1 MEWGLEWL
9 KQAGYGIAEAL
20 IRPFGYIA
28 VLMVLLLALRQ
39 IRAERR
45 LFHARLTAWPV
56 RLIAALPA
64 GLAVGVIVSAAVL
77 FMGVRLNADAVIWL
91 WCASLL
97 FGLARLRFAAAV
109 YGAGLVAL
117 LQWLAGWFDWSGS
130 PELIRQG
137 AASLASF
144 DAAGL
149 LLVAGL
155 LLPFEAL
162 LLWRFS
168 RRLAGPII
176 VDGKRGRPIGGWRID
191 AVWPVPL
198 LLLVPSAHSA
208 AELPWTPL
216 FWSADWPAGWALLG
230 MPVVIGS
237 VWRTTTLLPAAKAAR
252 TAKSLLWTGLI
263 AAAAGAAAAR
273 WETLLPAAAVVVP
286 AMREIAAF
294 IERGREAA
302 SGPLYA
308 HEGSGLRVLAVLP
321 GSSGAQLGIEPGEII
336 SKVNGIAVRT
346 PEELYDG
353 LLANPAFTKIE
364 LLNHDGHVRFAQ
376 RARYENEH
384 HQLGLVLAP
393 FENAGWTVSGASR
406 SLIGLLP
413 WSRPYRRRNAAMPAA
428 PALAAASAEAAHAA
442 APGRTAAEP
451 AIVDPAVPT
460 PAAPAKG
467 AASDPDHGPSEPGR
481 QALDLAAA
489 AQAKD

>member
-198 LLLVPSAHSA
+198 LLLVPSAH
-208 AELPWTPL
+208 
-216 FWSADWPAGWALLG
+216 
-230 MPVVIGS
+230 
-237 VWRTTTLLPAAKAAR
+237 
-252 TAKSLLWTGLI
+252 
-263 AAAAGAAAAR
+263 
-273 WETLLPAAAVVVP
+273 
-286 AMREIAAF
+286 
-294 IERGREAA
+294 
-302 SGPLYA
+302 
-308 HEGSGLRVLAVLP
+308 
-321 GSSGAQLGIEPGEII
+321 
-336 SKVNGIAVRT
+336 
-346 PEELYDG
+346 
-353 LLANPAFTKIE
+353 
-364 LLNHDGHVRFAQ
+364 
-376 RARYENEH
+376 
-384 HQLGLVLAP
+384 
-393 FENAGWTVSGASR
+393 
-406 SLIGLLP
+406 
-413 WSRPYRRRNAAMPAA
+413 
-428 PALAAASAEAAHAA
+428 
-442 APGRTAAEP
+442 
-451 AIVDPAVPT
+451 
-460 PAAPAKG
+460 
-467 AASDPDHGPSEPGR
+467 
-481 QALDLAAA
+481 
-489 AQAKD
+489 